1 MSMNV
6 TFREEVRES
15 DIAAV
20 REIVMATKMF
30 YQHEA
35 DVAAEL
41 VEERLRRGPASGY
54 FFVFAEDKG
63 EVVGYS
69 CYGPI
74 ACTIHSYDLFW
85 IAVHPKC
92 QGHGLGKKLMAISE
106 QRIAEAGGKRI
117 YVETS
122 GREVYHPTRAFYD
135 HCAYTLEAT
144 LKDFYA
150 PGDDKCTFVKVVSCG
165 R

>member
-20 REIVMATKMF
+20 RDIVMATKMF

-74 ACTIHSYDLFW
+74 ACTLHSYDLFW
-85 IAVHPKC
+85 IAVHPNC
-92 QGHGLGKKLMAISE
+92 QGQGLGKQLLALSE
-106 QRIAEAGGKRI
+106 QRIAAAGGKRI

-122 GREVYHPTRAFYD
+122 GREVYHPTRAFYER
-135 HCAYTLEAT
+135 CAYTLEAT

-150 PGDDKCTFVKVVSCG
+150 PGDDKVVYVKVVDS

>member
-1 MSMNV
+1 MNV
-6 TFREEVRES
+6 AFREEVRES

-20 REIVMATKMF
+20 RGIVMATKMF
-30 YQHEA
+30 HRNEA
-35 DVAAEL
+35 EVAAEL
-41 VEERLRRGPASGY
+41 VEERLHRGPASGY
-54 FFVFAEDKG
+54 SFVFAEIEG

-74 ACTIHSYDLFW
+74 ACTLHSYDLFW

-92 QGHGLGKKLMAISE
+92 QGHGMGKKLMVISE

-122 GREVYHPTRAFYD
+122 GRELYHPTRAFYE
-135 HCAYTLEAT
+135 HLAYTREAT

-150 PGDDKCTFVKVVSCG
+150 PGDDKCTYVKVLSSG
-165 R
+165 P

>member
-1 MSMNV
+1 LSMDTQV
-6 TFREEVRES
+6 FREDVRES
-15 DIAAV
+15 DIAVV

-30 YQHEA
+30 YPHEA

-54 FFVFAEDKG
+54 FFVFAELAGD
-63 EVVGYS
+63 VAGYS

-74 ACTIHSYDLFW
+74 ACTTHSYDLFW
-85 IAVHPKC
+85 IAVRPDC
-92 QGHGLGKKLMAISE
+92 QGRGLGRRLLGFSE
-106 QRIAEAGGKRI
+106 RRIAEAGGRRI

-122 GREVYHPTRAFYD
+122 GRPLYHPTRAFYE
-135 HCAYTLEAT
+135 HCAYTREAT

-150 PGDDKCTFVKVVSCG
+150 LGDDKAVYVKVVG
-165 R
+165 